1 MKIALYKS
9 QYGYSSPIAI
19 DDDDSCWADD
29 DGGYVRVSEVVEVE
43 FPELDRKTVLDKQ
56 LAVIDKQIQSVRA
69 ECEVKIGRL
78 DRQKQELL
86 ALPAGV
92 AE

>member
-1 MKIALYKS
+1 MN
-9 QYGYSSPIAI
+9 I
-19 DDDDSCWADD
+19 DDDGTCWCDDS
-29 DGGYVRVSEVVEVE
+29 SEYYRISETIDVE
-43 FPELDRKTVLDKQ
+43 FPELDRQTVLDKQ
-56 LAVIDKQIQSVRA
+56 LSAIDKQIQSVRA

-86 ALPAGV
+86 ALPDGG